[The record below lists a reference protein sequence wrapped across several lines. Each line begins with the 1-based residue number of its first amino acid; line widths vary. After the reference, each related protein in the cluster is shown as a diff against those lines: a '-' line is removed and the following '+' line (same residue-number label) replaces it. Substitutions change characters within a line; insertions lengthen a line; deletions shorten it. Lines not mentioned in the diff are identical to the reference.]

1 MKKQAAQFIAG
12 LVLLA
17 TIFISSRTFA
27 GERGHH
33 QSGVIGEVLLYHC
46 AVEFPGADCY
56 DPYQAGITVE
66 TATGRFVTR
75 VTTDQDGHFQVF
87 LKPGDYVL
95 IGDMGDNLFF
105 PNVKPVSV
113 HVDKKHFTE
122 VTIVYDS
129 GIR

>member
-1 MKKQAAQFIAG
+1 M
-12 LVLLA
+12 
-17 TIFISSRTFA
+17 
-27 GERGHH
+27 
-33 QSGVIGEVLLYHC
+33 
-46 AVEFPGADCY
+46 
-56 DPYQAGITVE
+56 E

-105 PNVKPVSV
+105 PNVKPVSF
-113 HVDKKHFTE
+113 HVDKKHITE

>member
-1 MKKQAAQFIAG
+1 M
-12 LVLLA
+12 
-17 TIFISSRTFA
+17 
-27 GERGHH
+27 
-33 QSGVIGEVLLYHC
+33 
-46 AVEFPGADCY
+46 
-56 DPYQAGITVE
+56 E

-87 LKPGDYVL
+87 LEPGDYVL

-105 PNVKPVSV
+105 PNVKLVSD

-122 VTIVYDS
+122 VTIVSDS